1 MMKRISN
8 IGGLLKRIHRVYN
21 ACLLKS
27 LQNKGFIDLR
37 PSFLEILLYIC
48 DHEGTSIKSIGEAC
62 GLKKQTMTGHLN
74 ELLKR
79 GYISRSVSTTDKRE
93 QNISLTEY
101 GEKFKM
107 NLYESINEMEGILT
121 ERIGD
126 VELDRVEHLLKN
138 FQSNFPSVENYLH

>member
-1 MMKRISN
+1 MKRISN

-48 DHEGTSIKSIGEAC
+48 DHEGTSIKNIGESC

-79 GYISRSVSTTDKRE
+79 GYIHRSVSKSDKRE
-93 QNISLTEY
+93 QNIYLTEY
-101 GEKFKM
+101 GEKFKL
-107 NLYESINEMEGILT
+107 NLYQSITEMESVLT
-121 ERIGD
+121 DKIGD
-126 VELDRVEHLLKN
+126 VELDRVEHVLKS
-138 FQSNFPSVENYLH
+138 FQSNFPSVENYVQ